1 MSKPIWGRAGASS
14 SDRSRGTEL
23 EEAPASREGPSVGAV
38 VFDDYTVV
46 VPTVVGRGVPPAP
59 VADRPAP
66 SADQPYDADGR
77 QDRQHEGPQL
87 AQVRPEQQPAD
98 KPPMSAP
105 AIPAPMVPR
114 MPSGVG
120 PGRRRRAT
128 APTIRPMKARTRTT
142 REAIQLSHPADPLS
156 ECSLN
161 VVGHPLTVRFRM
173 CVMGTKPLMA
183 TQRFAPELRSATEAR
198 RFVENELRPAG
209 AGEDTLCHA
218 QLLVTELVTNA
229 ARHAHSAVDLTIAG
243 DHGHV
248 RIEARDD
255 SSVIPLVP
263 QGDAET
269 RHRGLQL
276 IEDLSE
282 GWGVDVLGDGKVVW
296 CELASR
302 GLASLKSAARRS

>member
-1 MSKPIWGRAGASS
+1 
-14 SDRSRGTEL
+14 
-23 EEAPASREGPSVGAV
+23 
-38 VFDDYTVV
+38 
-46 VPTVVGRGVPPAP
+46 
-59 VADRPAP
+59 
-66 SADQPYDADGR
+66 
-77 QDRQHEGPQL
+77 
-87 AQVRPEQQPAD
+87 
-98 KPPMSAP
+98 
-105 AIPAPMVPR
+105 
-114 MPSGVG
+114 
-120 PGRRRRAT
+120 
-128 APTIRPMKARTRTT
+128 
-142 REAIQLSHPADPLS
+142 
-156 ECSLN
+156 
-161 VVGHPLTVRFRM
+161 
-173 CVMGTKPLMA
+173 MA
-183 TQRFAPELRSATEAR
+183 TERFAPELRSATDAR
-198 RFVENELRPAG
+198 RFVEDELRPAG

-263 QGDAET
+263 RGDTET